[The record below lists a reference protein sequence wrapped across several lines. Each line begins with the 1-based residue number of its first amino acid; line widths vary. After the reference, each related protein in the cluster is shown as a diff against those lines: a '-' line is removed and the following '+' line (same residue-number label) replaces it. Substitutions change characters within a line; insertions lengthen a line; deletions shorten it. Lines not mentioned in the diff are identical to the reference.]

1 MTYHRHAGRL
11 LCHYCG
17 YKRAPPAK
25 CPRCFS
31 YKLRY
36 YGLGTQSI
44 VDSFQEQFPRV
55 PVLRWDRDAA
65 KNVKAYEELLERFR
79 SGRERVLVGTQM
91 IAKGLHFPSVTL
103 VGAVSADIGLNIP
116 DYRAGE
122 RAFQLLCQVAGRAGR
137 GTSPGRVIIQTYQ
150 PENYAVRA
158 AAVQDYRAF
167 YDEELAFRREQADPP
182 FGRLIRLLYSHTNQA
197 ICERDARKLGAA
209 VRRYMEESG
218 TSDTD
223 VLGPTPAYP
232 PRLKGHY
239 RWHIVLRGPNP
250 RAVLDK
256 FTIPQG
262 WTIDVDPVA
271 LT

>member
-1 MTYHRHAGRL
+1 MTYHRQAGRL

-17 YKRAPPAK
+17 YKRAPPTK
-25 CPRCFS
+25 CSRCFS

-44 VDSFQEQFPRV
+44 VDSFQEQFPGI

-65 KNVKAYEELLERFR
+65 KNAKAYEELLERFR

-103 VGAVSADIGLNIP
+103 VGAVSADVGLNIP

-137 GTSPGRVIIQTYQ
+137 GTSPGRVIVQTYQ

-158 AAVQDYRAF
+158 AATQDYRAF

-232 PRLKGHY
+232 PRLRGHY

-256 FTIPQG
+256 LTIPQG